1 MGGNLEKDWEVL
13 VVGAGPAGSGAAAAA
28 AEGGCKT
35 LLIDRKKEIGTPVQ
49 CGEVVGESLVRQI
62 GLKIPPQAI
71 ASVQDHTRF
80 LLDRRLM
87 VVSHEP
93 YWRSITLERKI
104 FDKLLAARAA
114 EAGASVQ
121 ADTRLVDLEMR
132 DGKVVTATLMHRGKE
147 TTVRPKVVIAADGVH
162 SATAKIMG
170 VTLYPEDTMAKGI
183 EYEMVAKKKLPSGMQ
198 IFLEPEVGLGYGW
211 IIPKGPRRANVGL
224 GVIGMEE
231 SRRSAILDWVAE
243 NPLVSEYF
251 DLDKVLEVKS
261 GDAPLPGF
269 LGGPHQGNVL
279 FAGDAAGQTL
289 AFVGEG
295 IMPSFA
301 CGNVAGAVAAASV
314 RARSR
319 KKLEC
324 YDRAVKDIMGPE
336 LEKGGALKDAILGAW
351 AETSITEGQRTMLCG
366 LIMSECI
373 FPDQAEEVLP
383 LIAQS
388 STRVAAR
395 IREDIKK
402 RRARAKISVLRHR

>member
-1 MGGNLEKDWEVL
+1 MEKDWEVL

-49 CGEVVGESLVRQI
+49 CGEVVGESLVRQLR
-62 GLKIPPQAI
+62 LKIPPQAI

-121 ADTRLVDLEMR
+121 ADTRLMDMEMR
-132 DGKVVTATLMHRGKE
+132 DGKVISATLMHRGTE
-147 TTVRPKVVIAADGVH
+147 ITIRPKIVIAADGVH
-162 SATAKIMG
+162 STTAKLMG
-170 VTLYPEDTMAKGI
+170 LSLYPDDTMANGI
-183 EYEMVAKKKLPSGMQ
+183 EYEMVAKKKLPNGMQ

-224 GVIGMEE
+224 GVIGLEE
-231 SRRSAILDWVAE
+231 SRRSAILDWAAG
-243 NPLVSEYF
+243 NPVVSEYF
-251 DLDKVLEVKS
+251 DLDQVLEVKS

-269 LGGPHQGNVL
+269 LGGPHHGNVL

-295 IMPSFA
+295 ILPSFA
-301 CGNVAGAVAAASV
+301 CGTGAGAVAAASI
-314 RARSR
+314 RMRSR

-324 YDRAVKDIMGPE
+324 YDRAVKDLMGSE
-336 LEKGGALKDAILGAW
+336 LEKGAALKDAILGAW
-351 AETSITEGQRTMLCG
+351 AETSISEGQRTMLCG

-373 FPDQAEEVLP
+373 FPEQAEEVLP
-383 LIAQS
+383 LLSQS
-388 STRVAAR
+388 TTKVANM
-395 IREDIKK
+395 IREGMEK
-402 RRARAKISVLRHR
+402 RRMRAKLSVLRHR

>member
-1 MGGNLEKDWEVL
+1 MGGNLDKDWEVL
-13 VVGAGPAGSGAAAAA
+13 VVGAGPAGSAAAASA

-49 CGEVVGESLVRQI
+49 CGEVVGESLVRHI

-93 YWRSITLERKI
+93 YWKSITLERKI

-114 EAGASVQ
+114 ETGASVQ
-121 ADTRLVDLEMR
+121 ADTRLTDLEMR
-132 DGKVVTATLMHRGKE
+132 DGRVAAVTLMHRGKE
-147 TTVRPKVVIAADGVH
+147 VKVRPKVVIAADGVH
-162 SATAKIMG
+162 STTAKLMG
-170 VTLYPEDTMAKGI
+170 VSLYPEDAMAKGI
-183 EYEMVAKKKLPSGMQ
+183 EFEMVAKKKLPSGMQ

-231 SRRSAILDWVAE
+231 SRRSAILDWITE

-251 DLDKVLEVKS
+251 DLDSVLEVKS

-269 LGGPHQGNVL
+269 LGGPHHGNVL

-295 IMPSFA
+295 IMPSYA
-301 CGNVAGAVAAASV
+301 CGSVAGAVAAASV
-314 RARSR
+314 RTRSR

-324 YDRAVKDIMGPE
+324 YDRAVKDVMGSE

-351 AETSITEGQRTMLCG
+351 SDASITEGQRTMLCG

-373 FPDQAEEVLP
+373 FPDQAEEMLP
-383 LIAQS
+383 LIGQS
-388 STRVAAR
+388 TTRIANKLK
-395 IREDIKK
+395 EDVKK
-402 RRARAKISVLRHR
+402 RRMRAKISVLRHR

>member
-1 MGGNLEKDWEVL
+1 LEKDWEVL

-49 CGEVVGESLVRQI
+49 CGEVVGESLVRQLR
-62 GLKIPPQAI
+62 LKIPPQAI

-121 ADTRLVDLEMR
+121 ADTRLMDMEMR
-132 DGKVVTATLMHRGKE
+132 DGKVISATLMHRGTE
-147 TTVRPKVVIAADGVH
+147 ITIRPKIVIAADGVH
-162 SATAKIMG
+162 STTAKLMG
-170 VTLYPEDTMAKGI
+170 LSLYPDDTMANGI
-183 EYEMVAKKKLPSGMQ
+183 EYEMVAKKKLPNGMQ

-224 GVIGMEE
+224 GVIGLEE
-231 SRRSAILDWVAE
+231 SRRSAILDWAAG
-243 NPLVSEYF
+243 NPVVSEYF
-251 DLDKVLEVKS
+251 DLDQVLEVKS

-269 LGGPHQGNVL
+269 LGGPHHGNVL

-295 IMPSFA
+295 ILPSFA
-301 CGNVAGAVAAASV
+301 CGTGAGAVAAASI
-314 RARSR
+314 RMRSR

-324 YDRAVKDIMGPE
+324 YDRAVKDLMGSE
-336 LEKGGALKDAILGAW
+336 LEKGAALKDAILGAW
-351 AETSITEGQRTMLCG
+351 AETSISEGQRTMLCG

-373 FPDQAEEVLP
+373 FPEQAEEVLP
-383 LIAQS
+383 LLSQS
-388 STRVAAR
+388 TTKVANM
-395 IREDIKK
+395 IREGMEK
-402 RRARAKISVLRHR
+402 RRMRAKLSVLRHR